1 MFNATNRE
9 KSFMSL
15 KVFGLTI
22 VSILVLAIAGM
33 SQDLPPTNAQMQT
46 IPSGS
51 YVIAMDNTKQNIG
64 ANFNLKAYGLVN
76 HLLQNGIPVLWAI
89 KSGKTKDTNDFTVNA
104 KRIKPTAISTASLG
118 FAGGPFIVRQENA
131 AAALPLITAFGNNV
145 AVYETTASA
154 SIDIR
159 YTLTHKPLIAVGLAN
174 GSNSDIHKRVF
185 NDAGIPDYIDYDDST
200 VNATSCV
207 TLIAQPHV
215 DAANGDPHVA
225 NYRQF
230 SLSGGNVFYQ
240 CKAIETYEN
249 DLVNGLFQTTAGW
262 TLANSSSTNLN
273 YPNPDMPLSQFIG
286 GIDGDQSGYET
297 DFVLGGGSS
306 LQNGTFASA
315 QNRFGAQAY
324 IATTSKVFYG
334 GPGGMIFELG
344 GHDYRGSG
352 TASTNIEDL
361 NAQRMLL
368 NAVFVPPTRPFGCGL
383 DTPTIYGYKSA
394 QMTTDVDSDGAI
406 NPGDTITWT
415 INYVNVGAVTVNS
428 FQINDTLPAGMT
440 YVGPLTVTF
449 GGGATASANVG
460 YAGTGG
466 LLAAGAVLPPNGRIT
481 VQVKATIS
489 LSYIPPGTLNNQTG
503 ATGTELSSTV
513 INSDNI
519 DATTIGTQGT
529 FPPPPAG
536 SVPQTQNSS
545 IDPTSVPVVAV
556 PTAANASYS
565 GRIVTVGGAGIRGA
579 VVTLYNTSTMQTHS
593 ATSNTFGDFTIQDLP
608 IGDFYILS
616 ITHRRYWFPISNTG
630 FVVTDD
636 VVGDKIIGMN

>member
-1 MFNATNRE
+1 MFSAAHRE
-9 KSFMSL
+9 SFSL
-15 KVFGLTI
+15 SPKNLALTI
-22 VSILVLAIAGM
+22 AAILFLTMAGF
-33 SQDLPPTNAQMQT
+33 SQDLPPTNPQMQT

-76 HLLQNGIPVLWAI
+76 RLLQNGIPVLWAI
-89 KSGKTKDTNDFTVNA
+89 KSGKAKDANDFTVNA
-104 KRIKPTAISTASLG
+104 KRILPTAIATSRLG
-118 FAGGPFIVRQENA
+118 FAGGPFIIRQENA
-131 AAALPLITAFGNNV
+131 AAALPFITAFANNV
-145 AVYETTASA
+145 AVYETTSSA

-174 GSNSDIHKRVF
+174 GSNADIHKRVF
-185 NDAGIPDYIDYDDST
+185 IDAGIPDYIDYDDAT
-200 VNATSCV
+200 VNANSCV

-262 TLANSSSTNLN
+262 QLANTSSTNLN
-273 YPNPDMPLSQFIG
+273 YPNPDMPLSQFVG
-286 GIDGDQSGYET
+286 VIDGAQSGYET
-297 DFVLGGGSS
+297 DFLLAGGSS
-306 LQNGTFASA
+306 LQNGAFPSVRNATGS
-315 QNRFGAQAY
+315 QAY

-352 TASTNIEDL
+352 SASTNIGDL
-361 NAQRMLL
+361 NAERMLL

-383 DTPTIYGYKSA
+383 DTPTVYGYKSA
-394 QMTTDVDSDGAI
+394 QMTTDVGSDGNI

-415 INYVNVGAVTVNS
+415 INYVNVGAVTVNN
-428 FQINDTLPAGMT
+428 FQINDTLPAAMN
-440 YVGPLTVTF
+440 YVGPLTVSV
-449 GGGATASANVG
+449 GGGATAAANG
-460 YAGTGG
+460 SYAGTGG
-466 LLAAGAVLPPNGRIT
+466 LLAANAILPPNGRIT

-489 LSYIPPGTLNNQTG
+489 LSFIAPGTLNNQTG

-519 DATTIGTQGT
+519 DASTIGTQGT

-536 SVPQTQNSS
+536 SVPQTQTPS
-545 IDPTSVPVVAV
+545 IDPTAVPVIAA

-565 GRIVTVGGAGIRGA
+565 GRVTTVGGLGIRGA
-579 VVTLYNTSTMQTHS
+579 VVTLYNTSTMQTYS
-593 ATSNTFGDFTIQDLP
+593 ATSSSFGDFMINDLP
-608 IGDFYILS
+608 IGDFYIIS
-616 ITHRRYWFPISNTG
+616 VAHRRYWFPINNTG
-630 FVVTDD
+630 FVLSDD
-636 VVGDKIIGMN
+636 VVGDKIIALN